1 MRRLIIGPEMNLQAI
16 QEALRAGGTDGWLLY
31 DFRGSNPIARSVIG
45 FDESQIGT
53 RRWFYLIPARGEPV
67 AILHV
72 IEPHAT
78 RGAPGKTV
86 LYRSWKDLEALLR
99 EHLRGLGRV
108 AMEYSPGAAIPYV
121 ARVDGGTLEMVRAA
135 GPEVVSSADLVQL
148 FEAVWTKDQK
158 ALHDRAARGCLAA
171 KDAGFALIR
180 ERLAAGA
187 RVTESEV
194 QALIARRFTEEG
206 LFTHHPC
213 IVAVNEHASDPH
225 FETGPG
231 PNDRAI
237 RKGDLVLIDF
247 WAKVANDPRA
257 VYYDAT
263 WMAYCGTDVPPKM
276 REVWE
281 TVRGARD
288 AAVDFVTRSIS
299 SAKTIMGAEVD
310 DVSRGYIE
318 ARGYGPYFL
327 HRTGHSIGYEVHGN
341 GVNIDNLE
349 TRDSRT
355 LVPGVCF
362 SIEPGVY
369 LPEFGVR
376 SEIDMYVGEGHAE
389 VTGDIQRELLLLDG
403 AE

>member
-1 MRRLIIGPEMNLQAI
+1 MNLTAI
-16 QEALRAGGTDGWLLY
+16 QEALVTSGIDGWLLY

-53 RRWFYLIPARGEPV
+53 RRWFYLIPAQGEPV

-78 RGAPGKTV
+78 KGAPGKTV
-86 LYRSWKDLEALLR
+86 LYRSWRELQAFLQ
-99 EHLRGLGRV
+99 EHLAGKRRV

-121 ARVDGGTLEMVRAA
+121 SRVDAGTIEMVRAA

-148 FEAVWTKDQK
+148 FEAVWTKEQK
-158 ALHDRAARGCLAA
+158 ELHDRAARGCVAA

-194 QALIARRFTEEG
+194 QALIGRRFAEQG
-206 LFTHHPC
+206 LYANHPC
-213 IVAVNEHASDPH
+213 IVAVNDHASDPH
-225 FETGPG
+225 FETASG
-231 PNDRAI
+231 PNDREI
-237 RKGDLVLIDF
+237 KKGDLVLIDF

-288 AAVDFVTRSIS
+288 AAIEFVIRSIG
-299 SAKTIMGAEVD
+299 ARKTIRGAEVD
-310 DVSRGYIE
+310 DVSRDFIE

-349 TRDSRT
+349 TRDQRKII
-355 LVPGVCF
+355 PGVCF
-362 SIEPGVY
+362 SIEPGIY

-376 SEIDMYVGEGHAE
+376 SEIDMYVGEGKAE
-389 VTGDIQRELLLLDG
+389 VTGDIQRELLLL
-403 AE
+403 A

>member
-1 MRRLIIGPEMNLQAI
+1 MASIIRAMDLIGI
-16 QEALRAGGTDGWLLY
+16 QGALAKSGVDGWLLY

-53 RRWFYLIPARGEPV
+53 RRWFYLIPPHGEPV

-78 RGAPGKTV
+78 RGAPGQTV
-86 LYRSWKDLEALLR
+86 LYRSWKELEALLR
-99 EHLRGLGRV
+99 EHLRGLRRV

-121 ARVDGGTLEMVRAA
+121 SRVDAGTIEMVRAA

-148 FEAVWTKDQK
+148 FEAVWTPEQK

-171 KDAGFALIR
+171 KDAAFALIR
-180 ERLAAGA
+180 DRLASGT

-194 QALIARRFTEEG
+194 QALIGRRFTEDG
-206 LFTHHPC
+206 LYSNHPC
-213 IVAVNEHASDPH
+213 IVAVNDHASDPH
-225 FETGPG
+225 FETAPG
-231 PNDRAI
+231 ANDRPI
-237 RKGDLVLIDF
+237 VKGDLVLIDF
-247 WAKVANDPRA
+247 WAKVGNDPRA

-263 WMAYCGTDVPPKM
+263 WMAYCGHEVPKKM

-288 AAVDFVTRSIS
+288 AAVDFVT
-299 SAKTIMGAEVD
+299 AGVAAGKTIRGAEVD
-310 DVSRGYIE
+310 DVSRDFIE

-349 TRDSRT
+349 TQDSRT
-355 LVPGVCF
+355 LIPGVCF

-376 SEIDMYVGEGHAE
+376 SEIDMYVGDGHAE
-389 VTGDIQRELLLLDG
+389 VTGDIQRELLLL
-403 AE
+403 A